1 MRFLLAICL
10 LLVIM
15 GRASS
20 RASTKLSLLHV
31 VALSLRSRRAE
42 GRGGGIL
49 SSPGGFFFAA
59 SPASP
64 ASPAK
69 RCCVLSVA
77 GDARHATP
85 LVHHTVIRASRI
97 NLTSCYE
104 WLFVQ

>member
-42 GRGGGIL
+42 GRGGGI
-49 SSPGGFFFAA
+49 FFAA